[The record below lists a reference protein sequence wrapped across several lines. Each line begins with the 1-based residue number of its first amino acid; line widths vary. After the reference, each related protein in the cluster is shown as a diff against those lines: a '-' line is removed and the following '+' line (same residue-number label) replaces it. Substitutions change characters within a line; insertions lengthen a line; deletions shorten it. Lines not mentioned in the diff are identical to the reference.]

1 MTYQQAIKIYWR
13 EGSPQRLW
21 SKAHTILARKCRMYG
36 DKARRHTLW
45 CCLMAEHWIC
55 ISHAIVLCY
64 QHGRWDSAYSRA
76 NLKERSNSGH
86 HPL

>member
-1 MTYQQAIKIYWR
+1 MRYGTIDAAHRWCYDLSMTYQQAIKIYWR

-45 CCLMAEHWIC
+45 CCLMAEH
-55 ISHAIVLCY
+55 
-64 QHGRWDSAYSRA
+64 
-76 NLKERSNSGH
+76 
-86 HPL
+86 